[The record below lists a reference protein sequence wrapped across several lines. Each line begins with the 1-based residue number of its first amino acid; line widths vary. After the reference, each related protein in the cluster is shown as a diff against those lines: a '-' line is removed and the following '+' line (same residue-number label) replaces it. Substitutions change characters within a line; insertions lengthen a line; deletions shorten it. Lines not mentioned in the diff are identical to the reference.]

1 MIGTTFYSLSGRTIL
16 SNNYG
21 GRKKMSHFTTIKTK
35 LTDMDEIKKSLK
47 DLNYNFVEGEVLAR
61 GYGGRKT
68 QAELKITTSR
78 GYDIGLRKS
87 ATGEIEIVADWY
99 GIKINRNEFLQKLT
113 QRYSYHK
120 IIAEVK
126 KKGYSI
132 TNETLTENN
141 EIKLTVVRRQWV

>member
-1 MIGTTFYSLSGRTIL
+1 
-16 SNNYG
+16 
-21 GRKKMSHFTTIKTK
+21 MSHFTTIKTK
-35 LTDMDEIKKSLK
+35 LTDMDAIKKSLK
-47 DLNYNFVEGEVLAR
+47 DLNYNFIEGEVLTR

-126 KKGYSI
+126 KKGYSV